1 MLGRGVLAA
10 ASCLAWHR
18 PVPLVSIPQ
27 HVSSFFVQPCNPV
40 ICQQKWHYLSRWRS
54 TERTLDWLGRASLPG
69 ICTLLYPEHRREDQ
83 PRPAYVSRK
92 QVPYSFALLPRL
104 LKPPY
109 LEPTEPTEDYTSLSS
124 PGWTFYSSDEGR
136 AWLVLHIWCMLQEI
150 LTFLFGGFPS
160 ESCWLQRFGTPCT
173 IGLKVVLDAV
183 LARLYDMYS
192 FLRSQLLT
200 LILFLP
206 QTYSFDFSKLQ
217 VVYQE
222 TLPDS

>member
-1 MLGRGVLAA
+1 
-10 ASCLAWHR
+10 
-18 PVPLVSIPQ
+18 
-27 HVSSFFVQPCNPV
+27 
-40 ICQQKWHYLSRWRS
+40 
-54 TERTLDWLGRASLPG
+54 
-69 ICTLLYPEHRREDQ
+69 
-83 PRPAYVSRK
+83 
-92 QVPYSFALLPRL
+92 
-104 LKPPY
+104 
-109 LEPTEPTEDYTSLSS
+109 
-124 PGWTFYSSDEGR
+124 
-136 AWLVLHIWCMLQEI
+136 MLQEI

-183 LARLYDMYS
+183 LARLYDMYT